1 MNIRHLNSQRGLSLI
16 ELMIAITLSLFI
28 IAAMI
33 GLFVNSKEN
42 YRMNENMSRLQ
53 ENARFAVSFLARDLR
68 MADYRG
74 CVRDDRLPD
83 EGIKGVN
90 AADDGSDTLT
100 IVYQA
105 NACDAATSK
114 VTTTYS
120 IQEGAS
126 GSSSLFRSIDID
138 GTEEEQ
144 ELVEGIQNLQIL
156 YGMDTD
162 EDDSA
167 NFFTATPVN
176 WAQAMSVR
184 ITLVAETLEGNLA
197 ADGGRISR
205 NFTSTVTLRNRL
217 P

>member
-1 MNIRHLNSQRGLSLI
+1 MNIKLLKSQKGLSLI

-68 MADYRG
+68 MVDYRA
-74 CVRDDRLPD
+74 CISAERLTNS
-83 EGIKGVN
+83 ITGVN
-90 AADDGSDTLT
+90 GADANTPDTVTLLW
-100 IVYQA
+100 QS
-105 NACDAATSK
+105 NDCTSI
-114 VTTTYS
+114 VTTVYS
-120 IQEGAS
+120 VKDGAT
-126 GSSSLFRSIDID
+126 GTPSLFRNVN
-138 GTEEEQ
+138 GTEQ
-144 ELVEGIQNLQIL
+144 ELVEGIQNLQIF
-156 YGMDTD
+156 YGLDTD
-162 EDDSA
+162 NDDSP
-167 NFFTATPVN
+167 NFFTATPANLV
-176 WAQAMSVR
+176 QAVSVR
-184 ITLVAETLEGNLA
+184 ISLVAQTLDSNLA